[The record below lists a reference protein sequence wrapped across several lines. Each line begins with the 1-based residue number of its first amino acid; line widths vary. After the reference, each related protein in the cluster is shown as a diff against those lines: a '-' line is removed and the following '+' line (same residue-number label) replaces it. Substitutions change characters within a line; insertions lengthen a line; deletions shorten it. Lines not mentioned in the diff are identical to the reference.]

1 MKPGMKLIIML
12 VTAVSFLGGLFYFA
26 SCSGRP
32 EKRAVE
38 IAERFLKATVDN
50 PESIQ
55 IKGISKA
62 DSVFGKEYVNQHE
75 KAALSMHLMQYGH
88 KLMEET
94 DYFQNLDKDDTAMS
108 DQVTRQLDAM
118 TTLRALIAYGE
129 LEGANPQKAKEKKP
143 FNGWKVK
150 IDFEAKTLK
159 GKPYHSE
166 YWFILDKE
174 AEIVVKSFEI
184 PLL

>member
-1 MKPGMKLIIML
+1 MNPGMKMIIML
-12 VTAVSFLGGLFYFA
+12 VTAVCFWGGLFYFA
-26 SCSGRP
+26 SCSDRP

-38 IAERFLKATVDN
+38 IAERALKATVDN

-55 IKGISKA
+55 IKG
-62 DSVFGKEYVNQHE
+62 YVNPHE

-94 DYFQNLDKDDTAMS
+94 DYFQNLDKDDAAMS

-129 LEGANPQKAKEKKP
+129 LEGANPHKAKEKKP

>member
-1 MKPGMKLIIML
+1 MKPGMKLTILL
-12 VTAVSFLGGLFYFA
+12 VIAVCFWSGLFYFA

-38 IAERFLKATVDN
+38 IAERALKATVDN

-129 LEGANPQKAKEKKP
+129 MEEA
-143 FNGWKVK
+143 
-150 IDFEAKTLK
+150 IDLS
-159 GKPYHSE
+159 PSWLHSSQE
-166 YWFILDKE
+166 VNNMVPPVSIAHSKCFKFLSFI
-174 AEIVVKSFEI
+174 AAVFQMI
-184 PLL
+184 

>member
-1 MKPGMKLIIML
+1 MML
-12 VTAVSFLGGLFYFA
+12 LTAVLFWGGMFYFA
-26 SCSGRP
+26 SCADSP

-38 IAERFLKATVDN
+38 MAEKALKATVDN
-50 PESIQ
+50 PESIK
-55 IKGISKA
+55 ILGVSKA
-62 DSVFGKEYVNQHE
+62 DSVFGKEYVNPHE

-94 DYFQNLDKDDTAMS
+94 DYFQNLDKDDAAMS

-118 TTLRALIAYGE
+118 TNLRALIAYGE
-129 LEGANPQKAKEKKP
+129 LEGANPHKVKEKKP

>member
-1 MKPGMKLIIML
+1 MLIGVKDSQSDL
-12 VTAVSFLGGLFYFA
+12 EKHYKTFCGLY
-26 SCSGRP
+26 
-32 EKRAVE
+32 
-38 IAERFLKATVDN
+38 
-50 PESIQ
+50 
-55 IKGISKA
+55 
-62 DSVFGKEYVNQHE
+62 
-75 KAALSMHLMQYGH
+75 
-88 KLMEET
+88 
-94 DYFQNLDKDDTAMS
+94 
-108 DQVTRQLDAM
+108 TRQLDAM

-129 LEGANPQKAKEKKP
+129 LEGANPHKVKEKKP

>member
-1 MKPGMKLIIML
+1 MKPGMKLTILL
-12 VTAVSFLGGLFYFA
+12 VTAVSFWSGLFYFA

-38 IAERFLKATVDN
+38 IAERALKATVDN
-50 PESIQ
+50 PESIH

-94 DYFQNLDKDDTAMS
+94 DYFQNIDKDDTAMS

-174 AEIVVKSFEI
+174 AEFVVKSFEI

>member
-1 MKPGMKLIIML
+1 MKSGMKLTILL
-12 VTAVSFLGGLFYFA
+12 VTAVCFWGGLLYFA

-38 IAERFLKATVDN
+38 VAERALKATVDN

-62 DSVFGKEYVNQHE
+62 DSVFGKEYVNPHE
-75 KAALSMHLMQYGH
+75 KAALSMHLMQYGY

-159 GKPYHSE
+159 GKPFHSE

>member
-1 MKPGMKLIIML
+1 
-12 VTAVSFLGGLFYFA
+12 
-26 SCSGRP
+26 
-32 EKRAVE
+32 
-38 IAERFLKATVDN
+38 
-50 PESIQ
+50 
-55 IKGISKA
+55 
-62 DSVFGKEYVNQHE
+62 
-75 KAALSMHLMQYGH
+75 
-88 KLMEET
+88 
-94 DYFQNLDKDDTAMS
+94 
-108 DQVTRQLDAM
+108 M

-129 LEGANPQKAKEKKP
+129 MEEAKTGKEKVAKP

-184 PLL
+184 PLLWIEGQHHSVCEKQIGRAHV

>member
-1 MKPGMKLIIML
+1 M
-12 VTAVSFLGGLFYFA
+12 
-26 SCSGRP
+26 
-32 EKRAVE
+32 
-38 IAERFLKATVDN
+38 KATVDN

-62 DSVFGKEYVNQHE
+62 DSVFGKEYVNPHE

-94 DYFQNLDKDDTAMS
+94 DYFQNLDKDDAAMS

-129 LEGANPQKAKEKKP
+129 MKEAKVGKEKVAKP